1 MPPCSTVLIDMRGKA
16 DRHERTRTAMILI
29 GYEAMNRSSQ
39 TRCALVSP
47 GLRRLLKI
55 K

>member
-29 GYEAMNRSSQ
+29 GYEAMDQVGLSLPG
-39 TRCALVSP
+39 AL
-47 GLRRLLKI
+47 GDY
-55 K
+55 